1 MSLDPLQSL
10 LLAFGCLLA
19 GRFVTRRVTL
29 LSRYN
34 VPVPVTGGLLFAVLA
49 ALGSAAG
56 NVEMS
61 IDDSLKPVLLL
72 MFFGGVG
79 LSADLRLLARGGRE
93 LLRFMLVLAP
103 FIVLQNLLGIGVASL
118 LDLHPTF
125 GLLAGSITL
134 VGGHGTGAA
143 YAERF
148 AEVQNLQ
155 SITELAMTSATVGL
169 ILGGVI
175 AGPVAQFLIT
185 RHRLLAASSGVGE
198 SAEASVRPVSADGLL
213 LSLAGV
219 LLAVIGGQW
228 ITGLTAGLPL
238 TIPSFLWCMVIG
250 VALRNIMPLAN
261 WRFEDRAS
269 QLVSAVTLALFLVM
283 TMMTLDLVKAALS
296 AGPLLLILLVQATFT
311 SLFAVWVTYR
321 ALGRDYEAAVG
332 AAAFIGFGMGTTA
345 TAVANMDAVMA
356 RHGPAPMTM
365 VVVPLVGA
373 FFVDIVNASILS
385 AFLSFYWLGG

>member
-19 GRFVTRRVTL
+19 GGFVTRRVTL

-34 VPVPVTGGLLFAVLA
+34 VPVPVTGGLLFAVMASLG
-49 ALGSAAG
+49 ALVWD
-56 NVEMS
+56 VEMS
-61 IDDSLKPVLLL
+61 IDDTLKPVLLL

-93 LLRFMLVLAP
+93 LMRFVLVLAP
-103 FIVLQNLLGIGVASL
+103 FILLQNLLGIGLAVL

-125 GLLAGSITL
+125 GLVAGSITL

-143 YAERF
+143 YAARF

-155 SITELAMTSATVGL
+155 SIMELAMTSATVGL
-169 ILGGVI
+169 ILGGLV
-175 AGPVAQFLIT
+175 AGPIAQFLIT
-185 RHRLLAASSGVGE
+185 RHRLQAGAGLAGE
-198 SAEASVRPVSADGLL
+198 SVAATVRPVSPDGLL

-228 ITGLTAGLPL
+228 VTGLTAGLSI
-238 TIPSFLWCMVIG
+238 TIPAFLWCMVIG
-250 VALRNIMPLAN
+250 VALRNILPLAN

-283 TMMTLDLVKAALS
+283 TMMTLDLVNAALS
-296 AGPLLLILLVQATFT
+296 AGPLLVILAVQATFT
-311 SLFAVWVTYR
+311 SLFAVYVAYR
-321 ALGRDYEAAVG
+321 ALGRGYEGAVG

-345 TAVANMDAVMA
+345 TAVANMDAVVA
-356 RHGPAPMTM
+356 RYGPAPMTM
-365 VVVPLVGA
+365 IVVPLVGA

-385 AFLSFYWLGG
+385 AFLSFPWLGG